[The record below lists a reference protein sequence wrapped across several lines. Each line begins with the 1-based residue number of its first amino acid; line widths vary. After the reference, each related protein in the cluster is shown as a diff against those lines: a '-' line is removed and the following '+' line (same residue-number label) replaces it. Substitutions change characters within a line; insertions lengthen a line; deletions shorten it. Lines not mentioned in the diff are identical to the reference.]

1 MYAYPLAPVIDMD
14 PLGLNVQSAL
24 GPFINSPG
32 IQSVVTNAMSSD
44 RLNINPSTY
53 EILNSTYNDMKR
65 LNFRESDQFFHCSAF
80 CRVSK
85 SNNSNKTWA
94 STLGGIKE
102 IRDYMLNT
110 FGLYGSGKLSDRE
123 MIQDNIE
130 DLKVNQHGLSCPS
143 QQNCSDRCSK
153 YLNQDH
159 KDTMNVLKN
168 EGYLE

>member
-1 MYAYPLAPVIDMD
+1 
-14 PLGLNVQSAL
+14 
-24 GPFINSPG
+24 
-32 IQSVVTNAMSSD
+32 
-44 RLNINPSTY
+44 
-53 EILNSTYNDMKR
+53 
-65 LNFRESDQFFHCSAF
+65 
-80 CRVSK
+80 
-85 SNNSNKTWA
+85 
-94 STLGGIKE
+94 
-102 IRDYMLNT
+102 MLNT